1 MLRSQRQILSN
12 APAAWWFAPAW
23 GSAPPQESAVSPVS
37 AATVSANT
45 RRRRICGSATRQTSQ
60 PLCRRLQGVIIENKD
75 ALAVMRAHDAET
87 TLYYIDPPYVPET
100 RVQGN
105 RYYAHEMTV
114 FYNTNF
120 GRDDFRTI
128 LAETVLK
135 RASVIPLRFMV
146 IHLYV
151 LV

>member
-1 MLRSQRQILSN
+1 M
-12 APAAWWFAPAW
+12 
-23 GSAPPQESAVSPVS
+23 
-37 AATVSANT
+37 
-45 RRRRICGSATRQTSQ
+45 
-60 PLCRRLQGVIIENKD
+60 IIENKD